1 MEILLPPDLILLVK
15 GVFGSAFCTCFC
27 LKKTKAE
34 SKGIAFSAAL
44 TKAVFHSTILKAP
57 WEVLLP
63 AVRLTFWYWFKIR
76 RFFKFE
82 IRNFEKN
89 QLFKFYF
96 F

>member
-44 TKAVFHSTILKAP
+44 TKAVFHSTILKAH
-57 WEVLLP
+57 
-63 AVRLTFWYWFKIR
+63 
-76 RFFKFE
+76 
-82 IRNFEKN
+82 
-89 QLFKFYF
+89 
-96 F
+96 